1 MNAPRVGIDI
11 VANDKTAKGIA
22 KAERRFDG
30 ATKKMAKGA
39 DRGMGATQRGIS
51 RWGRG
56 ITRTFGEVERATER
70 AFAGPLGSNG
80 SGVISRLGA
89 IRNMTT
95 LAGGSMGEAAVGA
108 GALEAGIVGIGGA
121 ALTAGA
127 AVVGL
132 AAGMVKLAD
141 SWGKGANQLGNMASL
156 MGVSTK
162 GLQEFAGAAERVG
175 VDKNTAMGSM
185 AGLSQTLNDARYGR
199 NSGALAILSKMG
211 VAMKTKDDGT
221 VDVEAMIPSI
231 ANAISRQNSSGQ
243 RTAGRALGI
252 SDGALA
258 AFTQGGAALSADMKD
273 YGENGTVITDDDVKL
288 GRDITRRDTKAM
300 QWAGKGLNAVQRANA
315 TAVKTVGDGAIAGY
329 EALTKG
335 GGDSAPGAAP
345 APSAGGAGTPGTSA
359 PPSGYT
365 KGWRRGGRFS
375 AKKVDGMARAAYR
388 HYLKYRA
395 QGMPADDAAG
405 WAAVGQ
411 AESSNDPHSQ
421 QPGGPGYGLFQW
433 GSTKKKYDRRIDFQK
448 AMGKSIYGSS
458 AEDQERFRKWE
469 LGHTE
474 KKAARLIDQARGS
487 GGKAAAITERYE
499 RPAEIA
505 RDSADRANI
514 AERIVKL
521 EIEFKN
527 APAGVKATARA
538 GGAISHAFSN
548 SR

>member
-1 MNAPRVGIDI
+1 MSTPKVAIDI
-11 VANDKTAKGIA
+11 AANDKTAKGIA
-22 KAERRFDG
+22 QAEKRFEG
-30 ATKKMAKGA
+30 ATKRMAKGA
-39 DRGMGATQRGIS
+39 DRGMGATQRGVT

-70 AFAGPLGSNG
+70 AFSGPLGSG
-80 SGVISRLGA
+80 GAGVIGRLGA
-89 IRNMTT
+89 IRNMAG
-95 LAGGSMGEAAVGA
+95 LAGGAMGEAAVGA
-108 GALEAGIVGIGGA
+108 GALEAGIAGVGGA

-132 AAGMVKLAD
+132 AVGMVKLSD
-141 SWGKGANQLGNMASL
+141 SWGKGATQLGNMASL
-156 MGVSTK
+156 IGVSAK

-175 VDKNTAMGSM
+175 VDKNTAMG
-185 AGLSQTLNDARYGR
+185 ALGGLSQTLNDARYGR
-199 NSGALAILSKMG
+199 NNGAVAILARMG
-211 VAMKTKDDGT
+211 VKMQLNKDGT
-221 VDVEAMIPSI
+221 ADTEAMLPQI
-231 ANAISRQNSSGQ
+231 AEALSRQNSSGR

-252 SDGALA
+252 SDAALA
-258 AFTQGGAALSADMKD
+258 AFTQGGAALSSDMKD
-273 YGENGTVITDDDVKL
+273 FGKNGAVLTDDDVKL
-288 GRDITRRDTKAM
+288 GRDITRRDTQAM
-300 QWAGKGLNAVQRANA
+300 QWMGKGLLAVQRANA
-315 TAVKTVGDGAIAGY
+315 SVVKGAGDMAIDGY
-329 EALTKG
+329 GSLTKG
-335 GGDSAPGAAP
+335 GGDSAPSAAP
-345 APSAGGAGTPGTSA
+345 APSAGGVGTPGASA

-487 GGKAAAITERYE
+487 GGKAAAITEHYE
-499 RPAEIA
+499 RPAKIA

-527 APAGVKATARA
+527 APAGVKATAKA